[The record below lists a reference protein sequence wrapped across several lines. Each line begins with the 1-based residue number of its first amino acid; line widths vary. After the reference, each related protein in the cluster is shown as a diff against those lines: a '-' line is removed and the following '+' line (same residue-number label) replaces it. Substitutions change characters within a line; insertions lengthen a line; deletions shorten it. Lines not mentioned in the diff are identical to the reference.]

1 MYPFANSKGIIFGAT
16 GFLGYRTLERLIQLP
31 TVDKIVATGRSLRS
45 SREIINSKVS
55 YVLGDLTNESFVNRL
70 FENIDVVI
78 NTASLSSPWGSESS
92 FYMANVIT
100 QKNIINASINNKV
113 KRFIYISTP
122 SIYYNGKD
130 RELVKE
136 SDPLPIKFVNNY
148 SKTKRDAEILL
159 EESKLSY
166 IIIRPR
172 ALIGRGDTVI
182 MPRLIKAHSAGRLKI
197 IGNGENTVD
206 LTSVSNVVE
215 SIILSLNAPVKALN
229 QAYNITD
236 DNPVVLWDYI
246 NLVFKGIGKNKIEK
260 VVKFRV
266 AYKVA
271 SILEWVSKWMTK
283 KEPALTK
290 YGVGVLSKN
299 FTLDVSKAKELLN
312 YKPVITTD
320 ESINE
325 FIKWHKENEG
335 DQDVS

>member
-1 MYPFANSKGIIFGAT
+1 MNILLTGAT

-70 FENIDVVI
+70 MENIDVVI

>member
-1 MYPFANSKGIIFGAT
+1 MNILLTGAT

-31 TVDKIVATGRSLRS
+31 TVDKIVATGRSLRN

-70 FENIDVVI
+70 MENIDVVI

-122 SIYYNGKD
+122 SIYYNGED

-159 EESKLSY
+159 EESKLIY

-172 ALIGRGDTVI
+172 AIIGRGDTVI

-206 LTSVSNVVE
+206 LTSVANVAE

>member
-1 MYPFANSKGIIFGAT
+1 MNILLTGAT

-70 FENIDVVI
+70 MENIDVVI

-312 YKPVITTD
+312 YKPVINTE